1 MTSFTVG
8 QATIARVEETYG
20 PTFPPREI
28 FPEWNDEIAGR
39 ARALAGAE
47 PLRRP

>member
-1 MTSFTVG
+1 MTTFTVG

-28 FPEWNDEIAGR
+28 FPDWNEAT
-39 ARALAGAE
+39 LAEHAHW
-47 PLRRP
+47 LAAS